1 MSKDEMRSV
10 IALETGRGQVYE
22 KEEWNGS
29 WDWEAMN
36 HDEPLFKVSQLIRV
50 WKK

>member
-1 MSKDEMRSV
+1 MSKDEMSKDEMRSV

-29 WDWEAMN
+29 
-36 HDEPLFKVSQLIRV
+36 
-50 WKK
+50 